1 MHVIEKFLQS
11 KNGDTASCEDGIFAG
26 RNLAAIVDG
35 ATSKGT
41 LLYDGKTPGRLARD
55 LVLEAIED
63 IDSTVDPDQMDS
75 SRVLETL
82 NEAIAAW
89 YRASGMYED
98 AQQNPELR
106 ASASLVVYCEPLR
119 ELWMVGDCRARTEYS
134 VFGHDKRI
142 DFLFSELR
150 SYVIEDLLASGVTE
164 QSLLEHDRSREL
176 ILPFLKMQHGF
187 QNQRY
192 RSDFSYSVLDG
203 YFTELSNR
211 RCIPVARSATELM
224 LGSDGYPELERT
236 LAESEQSLQRMLDE
250 DPLMY
255 RLHRS
260 TKGVTRGNL
269 SFDDRAFLRLAI

>member
-11 KNGDTASCEDGIFAG
+11 KNGDAESCEDGIFAG

-63 IDSTVDPDQMDS
+63 IDSTFDPDRMDS
-75 SRVLETL
+75 ARVIETL